1 MRTHSHLLVT
11 GLTLLL
17 VTPALQAQALH
28 EHTPIPPEQIAK
40 AEDLFRRAETLM
52 ATCDRSQWKEAAEMF
67 EEAAGLLP
75 CHDARIYQGLFQS
88 AEIAHSFGDISKAHR
103 LMRQAAEHAMH
114 VGDLENAVNAYVQA
128 AFLAAD
134 LGDRDRT
141 VTHVA
146 MAEDLA
152 HSPLLGSKGPRLQS
166 MIAQHFKWSGGSR

>member
-1 MRTHSHLLVT
+1 MRIHTPLLVT

-52 ATCDRSQWKEAAEMF
+52 ATCDRNQWKEAAKLF
-67 EEAAGLLP
+67 EESASLFP
-75 CHDARIYQGLFQS
+75 CHDARIFQGLFQS
-88 AEIAHSFGDISKAHR
+88 AEIAHSFGEISKAHR
-103 LMRQAAEHAMH
+103 LMKEAAEHAMH

-134 LGDRDRT
+134 LGNRDRAL
-141 VTHVA
+141 THVA

-152 HSPLLGSKGPRLQS
+152 HSPLLGAKGTRLQN
-166 MIAQHFKWSGGSR
+166 MIATHFTRSGGGR